1 MAERQEHLRELA
13 VAIIEDIGEDAYRW
27 TMVRAAHSQNEG
39 DRARAAFWE
48 DVAALVLKIQSGGGS
63 NSPLGALPP

>member
-27 TMVRAAHSQNEG
+27 TMVRAAHFQI
-39 DRARAAFWE
+39 
-48 DVAALVLKIQSGGGS
+48 L
-63 NSPLGALPP
+63 